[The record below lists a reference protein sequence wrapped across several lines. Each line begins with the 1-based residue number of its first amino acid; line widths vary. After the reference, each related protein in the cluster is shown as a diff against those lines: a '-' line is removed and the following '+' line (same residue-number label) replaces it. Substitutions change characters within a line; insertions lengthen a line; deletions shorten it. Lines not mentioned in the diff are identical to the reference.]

1 MRAGEKIDRRRFLEL
16 AAAASAG
23 AALGGCVGKTTGEKP
38 METSSAPSGPPD
50 APAAGLAPTAFLFH
64 PAFLD
69 HDAGPGHPERRER
82 LTAINEKLKAD
93 GIWGRLSH
101 PEPSAASLE
110 TIALVHDPEYVAL
123 AQKEI
128 ESGARSLST
137 GDTAVCEAT
146 WRAAILAAGAACD
159 AVDLVLSGKAKNA
172 FCAVRPPGHHARP
185 VRGGMGFCVFNN
197 VAIAARHA
205 QSVFGA
211 ERVLIVDWDVHHGNG
226 TQDTFY
232 ADGSVCQFHTQQRG
246 IYPGSGWREEQGE
259 GKAEGLVANFPL
271 VRGSGIDVFEKLYL
285 ESLTPAAK
293 NFKPDLILVSAGY
306 DSHRDDP
313 LGGLALDEAGYA
325 RLTGIVL
332 GLADELCRGRVV
344 MTLEGGYNVDAL
356 AASVSATVKVMAGGQ
371 SRNVTA

>member
-1 MRAGEKIDRRRFLEL
+1 MRAAGKIDRRRFLEL

-23 AALGGCVGKTTGEKP
+23 AALGGCLGKTAGEKP

-50 APAAGLAPTAFLFH
+50 APAARDLATAFLFH

-69 HDAGPGHPERRER
+69 HDTGAGHPERRER
-82 LTAINEKLKAD
+82 LTAINDKLKSD
-93 GIWGRLSH
+93 GMWDRLSH
-101 PEPSAASLE
+101 PEPSAASPE

-123 AQKEI
+123 AQREI

-137 GDTAVCEAT
+137 GDTAVCDAT
-146 WRAAILAAGAACD
+146 WRAALLAVGAACD
-159 AVDLVLSGKAKNA
+159 AVDLVFSGKAKNA

-205 QSVFGA
+205 QKVHGA
-211 ERVLIVDWDVHHGNG
+211 ERVLIIDWDVHHGNG

-232 ADGSVCQFHTQQRG
+232 TDGSVRQFHTQQRG
-246 IYPGSGWREEQGE
+246 IYPGSGWREERGE
-259 GKAEGLVANFPL
+259 GEAEGLVTNFPL
-271 VRGSGIDVFEKLYL
+271 VPGSGIDVFEKLYR
-285 ESLTPAAK
+285 EDLTPAAK
-293 NFKPDLILVSAGY
+293 DFKPDLIFVSAGY

-332 GLADELCRGRVV
+332 GLADELCKGRVV
-344 MTLEGGYNVDAL
+344 MALEGGYNVDAL
-356 AASVSATVKVMAGGQ
+356 AASVLATVKVMAGG
-371 SRNVTA
+371 